1 MQGKGGKGWTP
12 TSKGKSALKTPTSK
26 GSTGKGKTKAANFE
40 AIEFESPENS
50 ESEGFVDEV
59 KSPFS
64 SKTAGKGYS
73 ETPKSGG
80 KGSNKKS
87 TLNNLKTGDM
97 GKTFNIAK
105 DGMGKLQVGVPKVPM
120 EVDAKLQIE
129 LPKNSEIIMDCE
141 AAAILQGIQDYLPVL
156 TRDSSLKM
164 PISFTK
170 AHQLAN
176 NGDHYTDVES
186 VKRVLA
192 KLKTIG
198 FTDGEICMVSRVFPE
213 TTDEI
218 FALIPSSKA
227 KKENI
232 KESINETLVELS
244 KLKKYMQS

>member
-12 TSKGKSALKTPTSK
+12 TSKESA
-26 GSTGKGKTKAANFE
+26 GKGKTKTADYD

-50 ESEGFVDEV
+50 DSEGFVDEV
-59 KSPFS
+59 KSSFS
-64 SKTAGKGYS
+64 SKSAEKGYS
-73 ETPKSGG
+73 ETPKTGE

-87 TLNNLKTGDM
+87 TLNNLKTGDK
-97 GKTFNIAK
+97 GKTFNVTK
-105 DGMGKLQVGVPKVPM
+105 DGKGKLQTGVPKVPM
-120 EVDAKLQIE
+120 EFDAKLQIE

-141 AAAILQGIQDYLPVL
+141 AATILQGIQDYLPVL

-186 VKRVLA
+186 VKGVLA

-218 FALIPSSKA
+218 FALIPSAKA
-227 KKENI
+227 N
-232 KESINETLVELS
+232 KESINEILAELF
-244 KLKKYMQS
+244 KLKKCMQS